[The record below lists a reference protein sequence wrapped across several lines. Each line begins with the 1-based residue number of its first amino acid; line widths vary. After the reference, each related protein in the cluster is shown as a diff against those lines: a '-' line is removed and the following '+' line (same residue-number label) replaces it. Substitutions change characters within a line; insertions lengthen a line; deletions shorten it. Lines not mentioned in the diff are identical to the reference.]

1 MASLAS
7 LMKGGS
13 FTPLPGGGFDFK
25 LDMPKSK
32 FRLDD
37 KRFKR
42 LVGEARARSLRKV
55 GLVVK
60 DRTKRQMSSRAPRQR
75 PKQVRI
81 GSRFGMEL
89 IARIERVPK
98 SDVVTSWRTS
108 RNPRG
113 MLRSDIQSDYDTRS
127 KSVVVGPAKFPRLN
141 DLIERGGTAIRYF
154 KPLPIRTRGNRVL
167 GILTNTPPAT
177 KRWFT
182 DSRRRVRTK
191 MVADVN
197 PFSFRIRIKPRAYM
211 AKGIAKARPRI
222 PEQFRDQIRGP

>member
-32 FRLDD
+32 FRWDD

-42 LVGEARARSLRKV
+42 LVGEARAKSLRKV

-60 DRTKRQMSSRAPRQR
+60 DRTKRGIGSREPIKNVKNWKRI
-75 PKQVRI
+75 KI
-81 GSRFGMEL
+81 GSRFGMDL
-89 IARIERVPK
+89 IAMVDRVPK
-98 SDVVTSWRTS
+98 SKVVTSWRTP
-108 RNPRG
+108 RNPEG
-113 MLRSDIQSDYDTRS
+113 MLRSDIQSDYDTRT

-141 DLIERGGTAIRYF
+141 DLIERGGTATRYF
-154 KPLPIRTRGNRVL
+154 KPLPIRTRGKRVL
-167 GILTNTPPAT
+167 GILTNTPP
-177 KRWFT
+177 RENFR
-182 DSRRRVRTK
+182 SGRRAPGRV
-191 MVADVN
+191 MAN
-197 PFSFRIRIKPRAYM
+197 AFSFQIRIKPRAYM

-222 PEQFRDQIRGP
+222 PEQFRDQIKGP